1 MKINV
6 TEEDIKNGIP
16 NNCNS
21 CAISQALRKKFNTD
35 EVYTEVDGGDVI
47 LTINEKKYGV
57 GYKYESDVLDFIDR
71 FDNHLEYEYLGA
83 LDCAPPKPISFK
95 IEEIN

>member
-16 NNCNS
+16 DNDNA

-35 EVYTEVDGGDVI
+35 EVYTQVDGGDVI

-57 GYKYESDVLDFIDR
+57 NFKNESDVLDFI
-71 FDNHLEYEYLGA
+71 FDFDQVDGWSKV
-83 LDCAPPKPISFK
+83 KPMTFK
-95 IEEIN
+95 IEELENENRS